1 MVIGNLHAQAVASGN
16 QLLSEHVGDFIQTD
30 LWSGWARGVARAFL
44 VSFPDPQF
52 CVYWGSGNETRAFLD
67 CYSALTMTLVIITYK
82 GGRICVSSCSGV
94 CLWLSRCHWPNI
106 PGLEKPKVMEVW
118 RTGTPIGTVV
128 AGVLCFCILPTCSC
142 SSTTES
148 ALWEIL
154 SKGVVERLI

>member
-1 MVIGNLHAQAVASGN
+1 MIPIPILDTTTPEPGIGSVDTWYLVSPA
-16 QLLSEHVGDFIQTD
+16 LLSHQCTWISDYACMYHYECDCFYGALFPVKCMQTY
-30 LWSGWARGVARAFL
+30 ARVKRARY
-44 VSFPDPQF
+44 PH
-52 CVYWGSGNETRAFLD
+52 Y
-67 CYSALTMTLVIITYK
+67 
-82 GGRICVSSCSGV
+82 VSSCTGV
-94 CLWLSRCHWPNI
+94 CLWLSQCHWPNI

-154 SKGVVERLI
+154 HKGVVERLIWHEMKLSPL